1 MMMDCREF
9 EERMDDFVAG
19 KLPAREREAA
29 ECHLSACARCRALY
43 ESILGVAE
51 SLPPDWQDTLTAGI
65 LDRTSGS
72 VCGVAERRLCDW
84 IDGDPN
90 EEGGAVISLHL
101 SHCPACSALAD
112 SLRELNQVLP
122 EMALLRPDASFAAD
136 VLKAT
141 SDRRGAGGA
150 RISFAGVWQWWR
162 GMMQRPRFAWE
173 AAYVGA
179 LLVLIALGNPA
190 SLLERM
196 PETLVVPN
204 FLVRGGDQFS
214 RQAAA
219 TYEIAQGA
227 AQRSLNSLRLQSRDL
242 WLAASDLPLRTAAAL
257 RQEASAYIENL
268 KADIADGTPAQE
280 SPRKHP

>member
-19 KLPAREREAA
+19 KLPATEREAA
-29 ECHLSACARCRALY
+29 ECHLSACARCHALH

-51 SLPPDWQDTLTAGI
+51 SLPPNWQDTLTAGI
-65 LDRTSGS
+65 LDRTTGP

-90 EEGGAVISLHL
+90 ENGGAVISLHL

-112 SLRELNQVLP
+112 SLRELNHVLP
-122 EMALLRPDASFAAD
+122 EMALLQPDASFADD

-141 SDRRGAGGA
+141 SDRRAAGGA
-150 RISFAGVWQWWR
+150 RPSFTGVRQWWR

-179 LLVLIALGNPA
+179 LLVLIALGSPA
-190 SLLERM
+190 SLLQRM
-196 PETLVVPN
+196 PETLVVPG
-204 FLVRGGDQFS
+204 FLVRGGDQLV
-214 RQAAA
+214 RQTAA
-219 TYEIAQGA
+219 TYEVTQEA
-227 AQRSLNSLRLQSRDL
+227 AQRSFNSLRLRSRDL
-242 WLAASDLPLRTAAAL
+242 WLAASDLPLRTTAAL
-257 RQEASAYIENL
+257 RQKASDYIKDL
-268 KADIADGTPAQE
+268 KAEMADGAPEQE

>member
-1 MMMDCREF
+1 MMDCREF
-9 EERMDDFVAG
+9 EERMDVFVAG
-19 KLPAREREAA
+19 RLPAREQEAA
-29 ECHLSACARCRALY
+29 ECHLSACARCRALH
-43 ESILGVAE
+43 ESIVGVAE
-51 SLPPDWQDTLTAGI
+51 SLPPDWQDTLAAGI
-65 LDRTSGS
+65 LEQTSGP

-84 IDGDPN
+84 IDGDSN
-90 EEGGAVISLHL
+90 EDGAVISLHL
-101 SHCPACSALAD
+101 SHCPACSALAG

-122 EMALLRPDASFAAD
+122 QMALLQPDASFADD

-141 SDRRGAGGA
+141 SDRRVAAGTRA
-150 RISFAGVWQWWR
+150 SFAGARQWWR

-190 SLLERM
+190 ALLERM
-196 PETLVVPN
+196 PETLVVPG
-204 FLVRGGDQFS
+204 FLVRSSDQLV
-214 RQAAA
+214 QQTAA

-227 AQRSLNSLRLQSRDL
+227 ARRSFNSLRLQSRDL

-257 RQEASAYIENL
+257 RQKASAYIENL
-268 KADIADGTPAQE
+268 KADIADGAPAEE